1 MEKINQIGNRP
12 REKERG
18 IEMRKVIGGKVY
30 NTETAKQIAT
40 ASYSNYGDLAY
51 WSEEIYRTKRGNWFL
66 VGEGGA
72 MSKYARAIG
81 QNEVGGGSAII
92 PLTRGKALAWL
103 EAHTSDS
110 EAIEKYFADVVEDA

>member
-1 MEKINQIGNRP
+1 
-12 REKERG
+12 
-18 IEMRKVIGGKVY
+18 MRKIISNQVY
-30 NTETAKQIAT
+30 DTETATKVADD
-40 ASYSNYGDLAY
+40 SYSNYGDLAY
-51 WSEEIYRTKRGNWFL
+51 WSEELYRTKRGNWFL
-66 VGEGGA
+66 AGEGGA